1 MDLVQGES
9 NDSVIYEITPYAA
22 ASSNS
27 PPACG
32 FFYEQAGQAGVWIV
46 TGLIAGMQDPDKS
59 DQDQTGRLML
69 HDSRRGSWIDM
80 LQHSSLQV
88 FRKERFFAEN
98 MV

>member
-9 NDSVIYEITPYAA
+9 NDIVIYEITPYAA

-59 DQDQTGRLML
+59 DQDQGRTSHAARFAPRLMDR
-69 HDSRRGSWIDM
+69 HAATFEP
-80 LQHSSLQV
+80 SSFSEREV
-88 FRKERFFAEN
+88 FC
-98 MV
+98 